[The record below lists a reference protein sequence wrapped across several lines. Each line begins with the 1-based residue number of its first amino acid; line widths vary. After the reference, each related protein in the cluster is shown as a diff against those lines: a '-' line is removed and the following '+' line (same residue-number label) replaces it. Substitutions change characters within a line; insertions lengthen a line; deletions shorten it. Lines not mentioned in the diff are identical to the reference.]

1 MLFDLF
7 HAGRLEVSGRTLYL
21 AKAALPEPVIES
33 DRIRW
38 VFREPI
44 GVETPGPNSKLREVL
59 QYRDRVELEIWPWAS
74 VVVRF
79 EE

>member
-1 MLFDLF
+1 M
-7 HAGRLEVSGRTLYL
+7 YL
-21 AKAALPEPVIES
+21 AKAAFPEPIREA

-44 GVETPGPNSKLREVL
+44 GVETPGPNSQLREVL
-59 QYRDRVELEIWPWAS
+59 QYRDRVELTIWPWAN

-79 EE
+79 E

>member
-1 MLFDLF
+1 LF
-7 HAGRLEVSGRTLYL
+7 HGGTLEVGGRTLYL
-21 AKAALPEPVIES
+21 ARPVLPDPVRES

-59 QYRDRVELEIWPWAS
+59 QYRDRVELTVWPWAQ

>member
-7 HAGRLEVSGRTLYL
+7 HGGTLEVGGRTLFL
-21 AKAALPEPVIES
+21 ARPVLPEPVREL

-44 GVETPGPNSKLREVL
+44 GIETLGPNSKLREVL
-59 QYRDRVELEIWPWAS
+59 QYRDRVELQIWPWAQ

-79 EE
+79 TE